1 MNPKFSKTLTLTGT
15 IAALAFPALAVAKS
29 NHGNGKGNSHG
40 QEQAQLHAHSHGQ
53 GKAGAQGQSKPRNY
67 IVKGT
72 VTGVAG
78 DVVTVDVGH
87 ANHHGAGLVGQTV
100 QFDLSE
106 GRVVGRAHDTSDV
119 KTGDRVVVQARLPR
133 DLTGT
138 QQPYKA
144 RRLVDRGPKPVSQQA
159 QSTTG
164 GDDQKDS

>member
-1 MNPKFSKTLTLTGT
+1 MHQKFSKTLTLAGT
-15 IAALAFPALAVAKS
+15 LAALAFPALAVAKG
-29 NHGNGKGNSHG
+29 GNGHGHG
-40 QEQAQLHAHSHGQ
+40 QEQAQLHAHQHGQ
-53 GKAGAQGQSKPRNY
+53 GKANAKGQSKPRNY

-72 VTGVAG
+72 VTAVAG
-78 DVVTVDVGH
+78 DIVTVDVKH
-87 ANHHGAGLVGQTV
+87 ANHHASALVDQSV

-119 KTGDRVVVQARLPR
+119 KVGDRVVVQARLPR

-144 RRLVDRGPKPVSQQA
+144 RKLVDKGPQPASQQV

-164 GDDQKDS
+164 GDDQTDS

>member
-1 MNPKFSKTLTLTGT
+1 MNLKFSKTFTLAGT
-15 IAALAFPALAVAKS
+15 LAALAFPALAVAKD
-29 NHGNGKGNSHG
+29 GNGHG
-40 QEQAQLHAHSHGQ
+40 HGREQAQLHAHQHGQ
-53 GKAGAQGQSKPRNY
+53 GNAHANGQSKPRNY

-72 VTGVAG
+72 VSGVAG
-78 DVVTVDVGH
+78 DVVTVVVDH

-138 QQPYKA
+138 QQPYNA
-144 RRLVDRGPKPVSQQA
+144 RKLVDKGQPASEQA

-164 GDDQKDS
+164 GDDQSNT